1 MLGIPYPH
9 AIAIGFQLLVIDEK
23 SGNLRGFGR
32 DPNHIST
39 IFGNDELL
47 VLITWLESQR
57 LLIDR
62 EPGVSARN

>member
-1 MLGIPYPH
+1 MLGIPYPG
-9 AIAIGFQLLVIDEK
+9 AIAIGFQFLIINEK
-23 SGNLRGFGR
+23 SSNLRSFGR
-32 DPNHIST
+32 DPNRISA

-47 VLITWLESQR
+47 VLSAWLETQR